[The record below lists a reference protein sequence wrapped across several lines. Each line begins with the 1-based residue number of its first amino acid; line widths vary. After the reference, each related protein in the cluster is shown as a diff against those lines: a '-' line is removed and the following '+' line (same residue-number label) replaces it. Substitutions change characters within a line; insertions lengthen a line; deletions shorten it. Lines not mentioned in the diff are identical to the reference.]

1 MTDTIAEKIEQ
12 LGSAFNAST
21 SDLSERI
28 SGLEKRAAREKD
40 NANDNY
46 AAAPS
51 LGEYIANS
59 EEMKAISSSFRDK
72 KIIKIQG
79 ENAAITSGNTSV
91 GTGRSPGTSLVPGHR
106 IPDIVTP
113 YQRQMTVRDLLGQ
126 ARTTSNA
133 IEWPVETGFTNAAA
147 PVAEGAQK
155 PYSDLTFDLKST
167 PVATIAHLFKVSR
180 QIMDDAPALAAYIER
195 RGVHGLH
202 LVEENQLLNGTGVG
216 QNLKGIIPQAT
227 AFAPT
232 WSSQDETPIDRVL
245 QAISQAEDAELPVT
259 GVVISKRDWRR
270 ILGTKDAGGNYMIGN
285 PQNPNG
291 GPVRLVRPGLWDL
304 DLVPSNAIAP
314 GKMLVGAFKE
324 GATIFDRMDT
334 EVLISGENSD
344 DFEKNLLTVRI
355 ESRLALATFRPE
367 AFIYGDLYAA

>member
-1 MTDTIAEKIEQ
+1 MTELATMIRQVGEKFDATAAD
-12 LGSAFNAST
+12 LGT
-21 SDLSERI
+21 RLSDLER
-28 SGLEKRAAREKD
+28 RAAREKD
-40 NANDNY
+40 HDKDNY
-46 AAAPS
+46 AAGPS

-79 ENAAITSGNTSV
+79 ESAAITSGNTTV

-113 YQRQMTVRDLLGQ
+113 HARQMTVRDLLGQ

-133 IEWPVETGFTNAAA
+133 IEWPVETGYTNNAA
-147 PVAEGAQK
+147 PVAETTAK

-195 RGVHGLH
+195 RGVYGLQ

-232 WSSQDETPIDRVL
+232 WTSPSETPIDRVL

-270 ILGTKDAGGNYMIGN
+270 ILGTKDAGGNYIIGN

-334 EVLISGENSD
+334 EVLISGENAD

-367 AFIYGDLYAA
+367 AFIYGNLYAA

>member
-1 MTDTIAEKIEQ
+1 MTDNIATKIEQ
-12 LGSAFNAST
+12 LGSAFNTAT
-21 SDLSERI
+21 TDLSERI
-28 SGLEKRAAREKD
+28 SGLEKSFARMGD
-40 NANDNY
+40 HANDNR
-46 AAAPS
+46 APTES
-51 LGEYIANS
+51 LGDIIANS
-59 EEMKAISSSFRDK
+59 EELKSVNSSFRGK
-72 KIIKIQG
+72 ATIKILG
-79 ENAAITSGNTSV
+79 ENAAITSGNTTV

-133 IEWPVETGFTNAAA
+133 IEWPVETGFTNNAA
-147 PVAEGAQK
+147 PVAEGAAK
-155 PYSDLTFDLKST
+155 PYSDLTFDLKSA
-167 PVATIAHLFKVSR
+167 PVVTIAHLFKVSR

-195 RGVHGLH
+195 RGVYGLQT
-202 LVEENQLLNGTGVG
+202 VEENQLLNGSGTG

-232 WSSQDETPIDRVL
+232 WTSTSETPIDRVL

-259 GVVISKRDWRR
+259 GVVINKRDWRR
-270 ILGTKDAGGNYMIGN
+270 ILGTKDAGGNYIVGN

-291 GPVRLVRPGLWDL
+291 GPVRIVRPGLWDL
-304 DLVPSNAIAP
+304 DLVPSNVITP

-324 GATIFDRMDT
+324 GATVFDRMDV
-334 EVLISGENSD
+334 EVLISSENAD

-355 ESRLALATFRPE
+355 EERLALATFRPE
-367 AFIYGDLYAA
+367 AFIYGNLYAA